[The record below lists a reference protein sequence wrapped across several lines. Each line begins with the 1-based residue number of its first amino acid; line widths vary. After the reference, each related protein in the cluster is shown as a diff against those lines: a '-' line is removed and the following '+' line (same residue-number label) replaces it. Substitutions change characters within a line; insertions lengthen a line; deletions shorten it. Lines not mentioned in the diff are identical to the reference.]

1 MADIKDEYTLKK
13 YECGYCGY
21 GFQQFVRKVDGDS
34 TAGITPKHN
43 TSSQVQCSN
52 CHNFLK
58 TWDEGVE
65 VEKFRAGRIT
75 NRVYTLDKK
84 VK

>member
-1 MADIKDEYTLKK
+1 MAEVKDEYTLKK

-21 GFQQFVRKVDGDS
+21 GFQQFVRKVEGESDS
-34 TAGITPKHN
+34 